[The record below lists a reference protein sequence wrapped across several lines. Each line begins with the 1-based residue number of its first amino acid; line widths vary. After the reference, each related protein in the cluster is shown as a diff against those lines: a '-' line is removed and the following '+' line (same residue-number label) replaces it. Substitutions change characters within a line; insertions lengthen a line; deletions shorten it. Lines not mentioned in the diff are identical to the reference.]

1 MNQTA
6 NVRTLRNEYASLIA
20 RAEAGETI
28 TILRHGKAVARLT
41 PLVAANEAVD
51 WSKSDAMR
59 PKAGRR
65 INAKALKAAL
75 DDNKGS
81 Y

>member
-41 PLVAANEAVD
+41 PLVASSGTVD
-51 WSKSDAMR
+51 WSQSDAMR
-59 PKAGRR
+59 SKAGRTM
-65 INAKALKAAL
+65 NAKALKAVL
-75 DDNKGS
+75 DDNKGG

>member
-1 MNQTA
+1 MSHTA
-6 NVRTLRNEYASLIA
+6 SVRTLRNDYASLIA

-41 PLVAANEAVD
+41 PLLPANETVD
-51 WSKSDAMR
+51 WSKSDAIR
-59 PKAGRR
+59 AKSGRKLA
-65 INAKALKAAL
+65 AKALKAVL
-75 DDNKGS
+75 DDNKGD

>member
-41 PLVAANEAVD
+41 PVAAANAAVD
-51 WSKSDAMR
+51 WSQSDAMR
-59 PKAGRR
+59 TKTGRKPDSKAV
-65 INAKALKAAL
+65 KAVL
-75 DDNKGS
+75 DDNKGR

>member
-1 MNQTA
+1 MTQTA
-6 NVRTLRNEYASLIA
+6 NVRTLRNDYASLIA

-41 PLVAANEAVD
+41 PLMPTNEAVD
-51 WSKSDAMR
+51 WSRS
-59 PKAGRR
+59 
-65 INAKALKAAL
+65 AAL
-75 DDNKGS
+75 HRKPGPQLSAKTMQVVLEDNKGR

>member
-1 MNQTA
+1 MNHTA

-28 TILRHGKAVARLT
+28 TILRHGKAVARLM
-41 PLVAANEAVD
+41 PLVAANAEVD
-51 WSKSDAMR
+51 WSQSDAMR
-59 PKAGRR
+59 PKAGR
-65 INAKALKAAL
+65 IANAKALKAVL